1 MTSNPSVSAD
11 LPLPHRLDG
20 RVAVV
25 TGAGSGIGRATARV
39 LASVGARVVCADV
52 DAAAA
57 EAVAEEIGAG
67 LASAAALDVS
77 DRAGVF
83 ALLETVA
90 AEHGRLD
97 ILCNIAGIIRTG
109 RVVDVEEADLDA
121 VLDVNFKGTFH
132 ACQCAARIM
141 CARGGGAIVNTAS
154 GAIDSATPEIMSYSV
169 SKAAVVQLT
178 RNLAA
183 EVGRYGV
190 RVNAVAPGLVRTAM
204 TARHYLLPDG
214 SVDEAARAEAEKP
227 LRRMSP
233 LGLIGDP
240 EDIAYA
246 IHYLVSDAARFVTG
260 QILRPNGGVAMPW

>member
-1 MTSNPSVSAD
+1 MTGNELTDPFG
-11 LPLPHRLDG
+11 LNE

-25 TGAGSGIGRATARV
+25 TGAGSGIGRSTARV
-39 LASVGARVVCADV
+39 LAAAGAFVVCADV
-52 DAAAA
+52 NAAAA
-57 EAVAEEIGAG
+57 TATAEGIGKTAV
-67 LASAAALDVS
+67 AAALDVT
-77 DRAGVF
+77 DRAAVF
-83 ALLETVA
+83 ALIENTA
-90 AEHGRLD
+90 AEQGRLD

-109 RVVDVEEADLDA
+109 KVVDVPEEDLDA

-132 ACQCAARIM
+132 ACQAAARIM
-141 CARGGGAIVNTAS
+141 SAGGGGSIVNTAS
-154 GAIDSATPEIMSYSV
+154 GAVDTAQPEIMSYSV

-178 RNLAA
+178 HNLAA

-204 TARHYLLPDG
+204 TGRHYLLPDG
-214 SVDEAARAEAEKP
+214 SIDEAARATAEKP

-233 LGLIGDP
+233 LGMIGEP

-246 IHYLVSDAARFVTG
+246 VRYLVSDAARFVTG

>member
-1 MTSNPSVSAD
+1 MTA
-11 LPLPHRLDG
+11 LPLPYRLDE

-25 TGAGSGIGRATARV
+25 TGAGSGIGRATAQV
-39 LASVGARVVCADV
+39 LAAAGAHVVCTDV
-52 DAAAA
+52 DGAAA
-57 EAVAEEIGAG
+57 EATAKGIGDA
-67 LASAAALDVS
+67 ATSAALDVS

-83 ALLETVA
+83 ALIDTVA
-90 AEHGRLD
+90 AERGRLD

-132 ACQCAARIM
+132 TCQAAARIM
-141 CARGGGAIVNTAS
+141 CAQGGGSIVNTAS
-154 GAIDSATPEIMSYSV
+154 GAMDSATPEIMSYSV

-178 RNLAA
+178 KNLAA
-183 EVGRYGV
+183 EVGRYHV

-214 SVDEAARAEAEKP
+214 TLDEAARAAAEKP

-240 EDIAYA
+240 EDVAYA
-246 IHYLVSDAARFVTG
+246 VHYLVSDAARFVTG

>member
-1 MTSNPSVSAD
+1 MTI
-11 LPLPHRLDG
+11 PLPYRLDG

-39 LASVGARVVCADV
+39 LAAAGARVVCADV
-52 DAAAA
+52 DGPAA
-57 EAVAEEIGAG
+57 EATAAGIAGKAAEVDVA
-67 LASAAALDVS
+67 

-83 ALLETVA
+83 ALLEAVA

-97 ILCNIAGIIRTG
+97 ILCNVAGIIRTG
-109 RVVDVEEADLDA
+109 LVVDVTEADLDA
-121 VLDVNFKGTFH
+121 VLNVNFKGTFH

-141 CARGGGAIVNTAS
+141 CAQGGGSIVNTAS
-154 GAIDSATPEIMSYSV
+154 GAVDTATAEIMSYSV

-178 RNLAA
+178 RTLAA
-183 EVGRYGV
+183 ETGRFGV

-214 SVDEAARAEAEKP
+214 SVDQAAREAAEKP
-227 LRRMSP
+227 LRRISP

-260 QILRPNGGVAMPW
+260 QILRPNGGVTMPW

>member
-1 MTSNPSVSAD
+1 MST
-11 LPLPHRLDG
+11 LPLPYRLDE

-25 TGAGSGIGRATARV
+25 TGAGSGIGRATAQV
-39 LASVGARVVCADV
+39 LAAAGAHVVCTDV
-52 DAAAA
+52 DGAAA
-57 EAVAEEIGAG
+57 EATAKGMGGPAT
-67 LASAAALDVS
+67 AAALDVT
-77 DRAGVF
+77 DRAAVF
-83 ALLETVA
+83 ALMDTVS
-90 AEHGRLD
+90 AERGRLD
-97 ILCNIAGIIRTG
+97 ILCNVAGIIRTG
-109 RVVDVEEADLDA
+109 KVVDVEPADLDA

-132 ACQCAARIM
+132 ACQAAARIM
-141 CARGGGAIVNTAS
+141 CAQGGGSIVNTAS
-154 GAIDSATPEIMSYSV
+154 GAMDSATPEIMSYSV

-178 RNLAA
+178 KNLAV
-183 EVGRYGV
+183 EVGRYHV

-214 SVDEAARAEAEKP
+214 TVDEAARAAAEKP

-246 IHYLVSDAARFVTG
+246 VHYLVSDAARFVTG

>member
-1 MTSNPSVSAD
+1 MPAAP
-11 LPLPHRLDG
+11 LPLPYRLDE

-25 TGAGSGIGRATARV
+25 TGAGSGIGRATAQV
-39 LASVGARVVCADV
+39 LAAAGALAVCTDV
-52 DAAAA
+52 DGAAA
-57 EAVAEEIGAG
+57 EATAKSIHAG
-67 LASAAALDVS
+67 GHRAASAALDVS
-77 DRAGVF
+77 DREAVF
-83 ALLETVA
+83 ALVEGVA
-90 AEHGRLD
+90 AEYGRLD
-97 ILCNIAGIIRTG
+97 VLCNIAGIIRTG
-109 RVVDVEEADLDA
+109 DVVDVDEADLDA

-132 ACQCAARIM
+132 GCQAAARIM
-141 CARGGGAIVNTAS
+141 CAAGGGSIVNTAS
-154 GAIDSATPEIMSYSV
+154 GAVDSATPGIMSYSV

-183 EVGRYGV
+183 EVGRHGV

-214 SVDEAARAEAEKP
+214 SLDEEARAVAEKP

-240 EDIAYA
+240 EDVAYA

>member
-1 MTSNPSVSAD
+1 MTTE
-11 LPLPHRLDG
+11 PLLLRAHRLDD

-25 TGAGSGIGRATARV
+25 TGAGSGIGRATAQV
-39 LASVGARVVCADV
+39 LAAAGALVVCADI
-52 DAAAA
+52 DGPAARRTAA
-57 EAVAEEIGAG
+57 GIGG
-67 LASAAALDVS
+67 SAAALDVA
-77 DRAGVF
+77 DRAAVF
-83 ALLETVA
+83 ALLETTA

-109 RVVDVEEADLDA
+109 LVVDVQEADLDA
-121 VLDVNFKGTFH
+121 VLGVNFKGTFH

-141 CARGGGAIVNTAS
+141 SAQGGGSIVNTAS

-214 SVDEAARAEAEKP
+214 SVDQAARAAAEKP

-240 EDIAYA
+240 EDIAHA
-246 IHYLVSDAARFVTG
+246 VHYLVSDAARFVTG

>member
-1 MTSNPSVSAD
+1 MTSQTDPFDLAD
-11 LPLPHRLDG
+11 

-25 TGAGSGIGRATARV
+25 TGAGSGIGRGTAQA
-39 LASVGARVVCADV
+39 LAAAGAFVVCADI
-52 DAAAA
+52 DGAAARA
-57 EAVAEEIGAG
+57 TAEEIGKSAAG
-67 LASAAALDVS
+67 AALDVT
-77 DRAGVF
+77 DRAAVF
-83 ALLETVA
+83 ALIEGTA
-90 AEHGRLD
+90 AEQGRLD

-109 RVVDVEEADLDA
+109 LVLDVPEADLDA

-132 ACQCAARIM
+132 ACQAAARIM
-141 CARGGGAIVNTAS
+141 CAAGRGSIVNTAS
-154 GAIDSATPEIMSYSV
+154 GAVDTAQPTIMSYSV

-183 EVGRYGV
+183 EVGRFGV

-214 SVDEAARAEAEKP
+214 TVDEAAREAAERP

-233 LGLIGDP
+233 LGMIGEP

-246 IHYLVSDAARFVTG
+246 VRYLVSDAARFVTG

>member
-1 MTSNPSVSAD
+1 MTI
-11 LPLPHRLDG
+11 PLPYRLDG

-25 TGAGSGIGRATARV
+25 TGAGSGIGRATAQV
-39 LASVGARVVCADV
+39 LAAAGARVVCADV
-52 DAAAA
+52 DGPAAGATAAGIAGKAA
-57 EAVAEEIGAG
+57 E
-67 LASAAALDVS
+67 LDVA

-83 ALLETVA
+83 ALLEAVA

-97 ILCNIAGIIRTG
+97 ILCNVAGIIRTG
-109 RVVDVEEADLDA
+109 LVVDVTEADLDA

-141 CARGGGAIVNTAS
+141 CAQGYGSIVNTAS

-183 EVGRYGV
+183 EAGRHGV

-214 SVDEAARAEAEKP
+214 SVDQAARAAAEKP

>member
-1 MTSNPSVSAD
+1 MTTHPDPYGLAE
-11 LPLPHRLDG
+11 

-25 TGAGSGIGRATARV
+25 TGAGSGIGRATAEV
-39 LASVGARVVCADV
+39 LAAAGAFVVCTDV
-52 DAAAA
+52 DGASAAATA
-57 EAVAEEIGAG
+57 EGIGKA
-67 LASAAALDVS
+67 AAAAALDVT
-77 DRAGVF
+77 DRAAVF
-83 ALLETVA
+83 ALMECTA
-90 AEHGRLD
+90 AEQGRLD

-109 RVVDVEEADLDA
+109 RVVDVDEADLDA

-132 ACQCAARIM
+132 ACQAAARIM
-141 CARGGGAIVNTAS
+141 SARGGGSIVNTAS
-154 GAIDSATPEIMSYSV
+154 SAVDTATPEIMSYSV

-178 RNLAA
+178 KNLAA

-214 SVDEAARAEAEKP
+214 SVDEAARAAAEKP

-233 LGLIGDP
+233 LGLIGEP

-246 IHYLVSDAARFVTG
+246 IRYLVSDAARFVTG
-260 QILRPNGGVAMPW
+260 QILRPNGGAAMPW

>member
-1 MTSNPSVSAD
+1 MTAF
-11 LPLPHRLDG
+11 PLPYRLDE

-39 LASVGARVVCADV
+39 LAAAGARVVCTDV
-52 DAAAA
+52 DGAAA
-57 EAVAEEIGAG
+57 EATAKGIGDTAT
-67 LASAAALDVS
+67 AAALDVS

-83 ALLETVA
+83 ALIEAVA
-90 AEHGRLD
+90 AERGRLD

-109 RVVDVEEADLDA
+109 AVVDVEEADLDA

-132 ACQCAARIM
+132 ACQAAARIM
-141 CARGGGAIVNTAS
+141 CTQGGGSIVNTAS
-154 GAIDSATPEIMSYSV
+154 GAMDSATPGIMSYSV

-178 RNLAA
+178 KNLAA
-183 EVGRYGV
+183 EVGRFQV

-214 SVDEAARAEAEKP
+214 TVDEAAREAAEKP

-233 LGLIGDP
+233 LGLIGAP

-246 IHYLVSDAARFVTG
+246 VHYLVSDAARFVTG

>member
-1 MTSNPSVSAD
+1 MTVSETGTDNSDPFGLAD
-11 LPLPHRLDG
+11 

-25 TGAGSGIGRATARV
+25 TGAGSGIGRATAQV
-39 LASVGARVVCADV
+39 LAAAGAFVVCSDV
-52 DAAAA
+52 NGAAA
-57 EAVAEEIGAG
+57 EATAEGIGKSAAG
-67 LASAAALDVS
+67 AALDVT
-77 DRAGVF
+77 DRAAVF
-83 ALLETVA
+83 ALIENTA

-109 RVVDVEEADLDA
+109 RVVDVPEADLDA
-121 VLDVNFKGTFH
+121 VLAVNFKGTFH
-132 ACQCAARIM
+132 ACQAAARVM
-141 CARGGGAIVNTAS
+141 CANGGGSIVNTAS
-154 GAIDSATPEIMSYSV
+154 GAIDTAQPEIMSYSV

-204 TARHYLLPDG
+204 TGRHYLRPDG
-214 SVDEAARAEAEKP
+214 SVDEAARAAAEKP
-227 LRRMSP
+227 LRRLSP
-233 LGLIGDP
+233 LGMIGEP

-246 IHYLVSDAARFVTG
+246 VRYLVSDAARFVTG

>member
-1 MTSNPSVSAD
+1 MPSD
-11 LPLPHRLDG
+11 QPLPAPLALPHRLDG

-25 TGAGSGIGRATARV
+25 TGAGSGIGRATAAV
-39 LASVGARVVCADV
+39 LAAAGARVVCADV
-52 DAAAA
+52 DGPAA
-57 EAVAEEIGAG
+57 EAT
-67 LASAAALDVS
+67 AAAIAGKAAVLDVA
-77 DRAGVF
+77 DRAAVF
-83 ALLETVA
+83 ALLEATA

-109 RVVDVEEADLDA
+109 LVVDVDEADLDA

-141 CARGGGAIVNTAS
+141 CAQGGGSIVNTAS
-154 GAIDSATPEIMSYSV
+154 GAVDSATPEIMSYSV

-190 RVNAVAPGLVRTAM
+190 RVNVVAPGLVRTAM

-214 SVDEAARAEAEKP
+214 GVDEAARAAAEKP

-233 LGLIGDP
+233 LGLIGEP
-240 EDIAYA
+240 EDVAYA
-246 IHYLVSDAARFVTG
+246 VHYLVSDAARFVTG

>member
-1 MTSNPSVSAD
+1 MT

-25 TGAGSGIGRATARV
+25 TGAGSGIGRATAAV
-39 LASVGARVVCADV
+39 LAAAGARVVCADV
-52 DAAAA
+52 DGPAA
-57 EAVAEEIGAG
+57 EATAARIGG
-67 LASAAALDVS
+67 RAATLDVA

-83 ALLETVA
+83 ALLEATA
-90 AEHGRLD
+90 AEQGRLD
-97 ILCNIAGIIRTG
+97 ILCNVAGIIRTG
-109 RVVDVEEADLDA
+109 LVVDVAEADLDA

-141 CARGGGAIVNTAS
+141 CAQGGGSIVNTAS
-154 GAIDSATPEIMSYSV
+154 GAVDAATPEIMSYSV

-190 RVNAVAPGLVRTAM
+190 RVNAVAPGVVRTAM
-204 TARHYLLPDG
+204 TARHFLLPDG
-214 SVDEAARAEAEKP
+214 GVDEAARAAAEKP

-233 LGLIGDP
+233 LGLIGEP
-240 EDIAYA
+240 EDVAYA
-246 IHYLVSDAARFVTG
+246 VHYLVSDAARFVTG